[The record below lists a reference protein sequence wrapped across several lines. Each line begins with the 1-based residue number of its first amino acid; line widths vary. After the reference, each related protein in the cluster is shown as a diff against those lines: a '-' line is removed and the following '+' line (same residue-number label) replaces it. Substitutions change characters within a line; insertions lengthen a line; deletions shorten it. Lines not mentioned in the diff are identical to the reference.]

1 MGALDRIT
9 MAGPAPSRYVDSLGL
24 ADASLTMSPAHSRLC
39 ELTHRMTA
47 VHDDFEAEKKARSS
61 VMELKCRAI
70 DEKIMRNKRSED
82 ERLKPIYILI
92 ERLGLDIG
100 SERDH
105 LSYLDVKLNEDVKE
119 LEKAMQDEI
128 EDQRKQRSDLEKKI
142 TKQIDQACINL
153 REDFAREKERREK
166 KVADEILRITESL
179 DIERKNRLSG
189 ENGIYTKMNEKLR
202 DVENALLDERK
213 GRVELETVF
222 SETLEE
228 KALIVQLEMAQ
239 EKKARQENA
248 KHTMAGFKVAM
259 DKLTDKLEAEK
270 DQREADEEALIKK
283 LLADINEVHN
293 SIKIEGTIRQE
304 SENHIIKVLEDMCQK
319 LHAEIQ
325 AERKDRQSTEQVF
338 MKLLD
343 ETCESIALRAS
354 SKTLAELTKRV
365 GN

>member
-1 MGALDRIT
+1 MGVPIAP
-9 MAGPAPSRYVDSLGL
+9 MAGPAPSRYADSLGL

-105 LSYLDVKLNEDVKE
+105 LSYLDVKLNEEVKE

-153 REDFAREKERREK
+153 REDFAREKERRDESQKRREK

-179 DIERKNRLSG
+179 DQERKNRLSG

-228 KALIVQLEMAQ
+228 KALIVPLEMA
-239 EKKARQENA
+239 EKKQRQENA
-248 KHTMAGFKVAM
+248 KNTMSGFKLAM
-259 DKLTDKLEAEK
+259 DRLQDKLQAEQE
-270 DQREADEEALIKK
+270 QREADEEALIKK

-293 SIKIEGTIRQE
+293 SIKQEGQIRAE
-304 SENHIIKVLEDMCQK
+304 S
-319 LHAEIQ
+319 
-325 AERKDRQSTEQVF
+325 
-338 MKLLD
+338 
-343 ETCESIALRAS
+343 
-354 SKTLAELTKRV
+354 
-365 GN
+365 

>member
-1 MGALDRIT
+1 
-9 MAGPAPSRYVDSLGL
+9 
-24 ADASLTMSPAHSRLC
+24 
-39 ELTHRMTA
+39 MTA

-61 VMELKCRAI
+61 VMEIKCRAI

-105 LSYLDVKLNEDVKE
+105 LSYLDLKLNEDVQDMQ
-119 LEKAMQDEI
+119 KAMKDEI
-128 EDQRKQRSDLEKKI
+128 DDQHKQLNGLAAKI

-153 REDFAREKERREK
+153 REDFAREKERRDESQKRREK

-202 DVENALLDERK
+202 DVEDALVDERK
-213 GRVELETVF
+213 GLAELGTVF

-228 KALIVQLEMAQ
+228 KALIVHLEKAQ
-239 EKKARQENA
+239 EKKVRQENA
-248 KHTMAGFKVAM
+248 NNTWAGFKDAM
-259 DKLTDKLEAEK
+259 ERLQGKLQSEQE
-270 DQREADEEALIKK
+270 QREADEEALIKQ

-293 SIKIEGTIRQE
+293 GIKCEGTIRMD
-304 SENHIIKVLEDMCQK
+304 SENHIVRVLEDMCGK
-319 LHAEIQ
+319 LHAEIG
-325 AERKDRQSTEQVF
+325 AERKDRQQTEQVF

-354 SKTLAELTKRV
+354 SKTLAELTRKASS
-365 GN
+365 

>member
-9 MAGPAPSRYVDSLGL
+9 MAGPAPSRYADSLGL

-105 LSYLDVKLNEDVKE
+105 LSYLDVKLNEEVKE

-153 REDFAREKERREK
+153 RDESQKRREK

-189 ENGIYTKMNEKLR
+189 ESGIYIKMTEKLR
-202 DVENALLDERK
+202 DVENAVVDERK
-213 GRVELETVF
+213 GRIELETVF
-222 SETLEE
+222 SEALEE

-239 EKKARQENA
+239 EKKIRQENA
-248 KHTMAGFKVAM
+248 KNTWAGFRDAM
-259 DKLTDKLEAEK
+259 DRLGGKLQSEEE
-270 DQREADEEALIKK
+270 QRQADEEALIKK

-293 SIKIEGTIRQE
+293 GIKCEGVIRQR
-304 SENHIIKVLEDMCQK
+304 SENHIVRVLEDMCGK
-319 LHAEIQ
+319 LHNEIG
-325 AERKDRQSTEQVF
+325 AERKDRQQTEQVF

-354 SKTLAELTKRV
+354 SKTLAELSRKS
-365 GN
+365 GA

>member
-9 MAGPAPSRYVDSLGL
+9 MAGPAPSRYADSLGL

-105 LSYLDVKLNEDVKE
+105 LSYLDGKLNQDVND

-153 REDFAREKERREK
+153 REDFA
-166 KVADEILRITESL
+166 
-179 DIERKNRLSG
+179 G

-222 SETLEE
+222 SEALEE

-239 EKKARQENA
+239 EKKIRQENA
-248 KHTMAGFKVAM
+248 KNTYAGFKDAM
-259 DKLTDKLEAEK
+259 DRLNGKLQSEQE
-270 DQREADEEALIKK
+270 QREADEEALIKK

-293 SIKIEGTIRQE
+293 GIKCEGTIRMD
-304 SENHIIKVLEDMCQK
+304 SENHIVRVLEDMCGK
-319 LHAEIQ
+319 LHNEIG
-325 AERKDRQSTEQVF
+325 AER
-338 MKLLD
+338 
-343 ETCESIALRAS
+343 
-354 SKTLAELTKRV
+354 
-365 GN
+365 

>member
-9 MAGPAPSRYVDSLGL
+9 MAGPAPSRYADSLGL

-105 LSYLDVKLNEDVKE
+105 LSYLDVKLNEDVKD
-119 LEKAMQDEI
+119 LEKAMHDEI
-128 EDQRKQRSDLEKKI
+128 EDQRKDRSDLEKKI
-142 TKQIDQACINL
+142 MKQIDQACINL
-153 REDFAREKERREK
+153 REDFAREKE
-166 KVADEILRITESL
+166 VADEILRITESL

-222 SETLEE
+222 SEALEE

-239 EKKARQENA
+239 EKKIRQENA
-248 KHTMAGFKVAM
+248 KNTYAGFKDAM
-259 DKLTDKLEAEK
+259 DRLNGKLQTEQE
-270 DQREADEEALIKK
+270 QREADEEALIKK

-293 SIKIEGTIRQE
+293 GIKCEGTIRMD
-304 SENHIIKVLEDMCQK
+304 SENHIVRVLEDMCGK
-319 LHAEIQ
+319 LHNEIG
-325 AERKDRQSTEQVF
+325 AERKDRQQTEQVF

-354 SKTLAELTKRV
+354 SKTLAELSRKS
-365 GN
+365 GA

>member
-1 MGALDRIT
+1 MGVST
-9 MAGPAPSRYVDSLGL
+9 KMANYSAV
-24 ADASLTMSPAHSRLC
+24 ALTMSPGHARLN
-39 ELTHRMTA
+39 ELTSRMQA

-153 REDFAREKERREK
+153 REDFAREKERRDESQKRREK

-222 SETLEE
+222 SEALEE
-228 KALIVQLEMAQ
+228 RPSLFSSRWPRRRRS
-239 EKKARQENA
+239 ARRTLRTPTPA
-248 KHTMAGFKVAM
+248 SRMPWTV
-259 DKLTDKLEAEK
+259 LT
-270 DQREADEEALIKK
+270 
-283 LLADINEVHN
+283 
-293 SIKIEGTIRQE
+293 
-304 SENHIIKVLEDMCQK
+304 
-319 LHAEIQ
+319 
-325 AERKDRQSTEQVF
+325 
-338 MKLLD
+338 
-343 ETCESIALRAS
+343 AS
-354 SKTLAELTKRV
+354 CRLSRSSVRPMRRL
-365 GN
+365 

>member
-1 MGALDRIT
+1 MGAHRTII
-9 MAGPAPSRYVDSLGL
+9 MSGPAPSRYSESLGL

-70 DEKIMRNKRSED
+70 DEKIIRNKRSED

-105 LSYLDVKLNEDVKE
+105 LSYLDVKLNEDVKD
-119 LEKAMQDEI
+119 LEKAMHDEI

-153 REDFAREKERREK
+153 REDFAREKERRDESQKRREK

-179 DIERKNRLSG
+179 DIERKNRLAG
-189 ENGIYTKMNEKLR
+189 ESGIYIKMTEKLR
-202 DVENALLDERK
+202 DVENAVVDER
-213 GRVELETVF
+213 
-222 SETLEE
+222 
-228 KALIVQLEMAQ
+228 Q
-239 EKKARQENA
+239 
-248 KHTMAGFKVAM
+248 
-259 DKLTDKLEAEK
+259 
-270 DQREADEEALIKK
+270 ADEEALIKK

-293 SIKIEGTIRQE
+293 GIKCEAVIRDRSE
-304 SENHIIKVLEDMCQK
+304 SHIVSVLDDMCGK
-319 LHAEIQ
+319 LHDEIN
-325 AERKDRQSTEQVF
+325 AERKDRQRTEEVF

-354 SKTLAELTKRV
+354 SKTLTELSNRAIA
-365 GN
+365 

>member
-9 MAGPAPSRYVDSLGL
+9 MAGPAPSRYADSLGL

-142 TKQIDQACINL
+142 
-153 REDFAREKERREK
+153 
-166 KVADEILRITESL
+166 
-179 DIERKNRLSG
+179 
-189 ENGIYTKMNEKLR
+189 
-202 DVENALLDERK
+202 
-213 GRVELETVF
+213 
-222 SETLEE
+222 
-228 KALIVQLEMAQ
+228 LIVQLEMAQ
-239 EKKARQENA
+239 EKKIRQENA
-248 KHTMAGFKVAM
+248 KNTYAGFKDAM
-259 DKLTDKLEAEK
+259 DRLNGKLQTEQE
-270 DQREADEEALIKK
+270 QREADEEALIKK

-293 SIKIEGTIRQE
+293 GIKCEGTIRMD
-304 SENHIIKVLEDMCQK
+304 SENHMCVCS
-319 LHAEIQ
+319 
-325 AERKDRQSTEQVF
+325 R
-338 MKLLD
+338 
-343 ETCESIALRAS
+343 
-354 SKTLAELTKRV
+354 
-365 GN
+365 

>member
-1 MGALDRIT
+1 MGRT
-9 MAGPAPSRYVDSLGL
+9 RTHTQPMAN
-24 ADASLTMSPAHSRLC
+24 ASLTMSPAHARLN
-39 ELTHRMTA
+39 ELTARMGS
-47 VHDDFEAEKKARSS
+47 VHDDFESEKKARSS

-82 ERLKPIYILI
+82 ECLKPLYILI

-100 SERDH
+100 SERDQ
-105 LSYLDVKLNEDVKE
+105 LQILDSKLNNDVKDLEARMAAEIEEQRKQHKE
-119 LEKAMQDEI
+119 LET
-128 EDQRKQRSDLEKKI
+128 KI
-142 TKQIDQACINL
+142 IKQIDQACVNL
-153 REDFAREKERREK
+153 REDFAREKERRDESQKRREK

-179 DIERKNRLSG
+179 DQERKNRLSG

-202 DVENALLDERK
+202 DVE
-213 GRVELETVF
+213 
-222 SETLEE
+222 

-239 EKKARQENA
+239 EKKQRQENA
-248 KHTMAGFKVAM
+248 KNTTSGFKLAM
-259 DKLTDKLEAEK
+259 DRLNDKLQAEQE
-270 DQREADEEALIKK
+270 QREADEEALIKK

-293 SIKIEGTIRQE
+293 SIKQEGTIRAE
-304 SENHIIKVLEDMCQK
+304 SETHIIRVLEDMCQK

-354 SKTLAELTKRV
+354 TKTLAELTKRV

>member
-1 MGALDRIT
+1 MGAHRTII
-9 MAGPAPSRYVDSLGL
+9 MSGPAPSRYSESLGL

-70 DEKIMRNKRSED
+70 DEKIIRNKRSED

-105 LSYLDVKLNEDVKE
+105 LSYLDVKLNEEVKE

-153 REDFAREKERREK
+153 REDFAREKERRDESQKRREK

-202 DVENALLDERK
+202 DVE
-213 GRVELETVF
+213 
-222 SETLEE
+222 

-239 EKKARQENA
+239 EKKIRQENA
-248 KHTMAGFKVAM
+248 KNTYAGFKDAM
-259 DKLTDKLEAEK
+259 DRLNGKLQTEQE
-270 DQREADEEALIKK
+270 QREADEEALIKK

-293 SIKIEGTIRQE
+293 GIKCEGTIRMD
-304 SENHIIKVLEDMCQK
+304 SENHIVRVLEDMCGK
-319 LHAEIQ
+319 LHNEIG
-325 AERKDRQSTEQVF
+325 AERKDRQQTEQVF

-354 SKTLAELTKRV
+354 SKTLAELSRKS
-365 GN
+365 GA